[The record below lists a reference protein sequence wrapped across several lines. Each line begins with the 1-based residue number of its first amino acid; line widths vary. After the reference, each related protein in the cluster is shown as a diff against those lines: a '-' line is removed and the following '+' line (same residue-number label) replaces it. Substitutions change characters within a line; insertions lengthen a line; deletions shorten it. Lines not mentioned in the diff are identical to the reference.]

1 MAIARLIQIHGLVL
15 LHIAKPYDQEIVERV
30 IGVGGPG
37 LVGVEYPHPAT
48 QRTGEQSQ
56 SPISPVSGTACLEG
70 SKLSTKTT
78 SESAHSFTIMIS
90 TATKTASFTLKGTEE
105 SAMKID
111 GSATSFGDWRDDLAR
126 DGYVVI
132 KGAIPR
138 DRADQYADKMYSWLE
153 GL

>member
-1 MAIARLIQIHGLVL
+1 ML
-15 LHIAKPYDQEIVERV
+15 LHIAKPYDQEIVEWIV
-30 IGVGGPG
+30 GVGGPEV
-37 LVGVEYPHPAT
+37 VGVECPHNAA
-48 QRTGEQSQ
+48 QWTGDQSL
-56 SPISPVSGTACLEG
+56 SPISPLSGTACLEG
-70 SKLSTKTT
+70 TKLSTEIT
-78 SESAHSFTIMIS
+78 SESTHSFTIMIS

-105 SAMKID
+105 SAMRID

-138 DRADQYADKMYSWLE
+138 DRADQYAEKMYTWLE